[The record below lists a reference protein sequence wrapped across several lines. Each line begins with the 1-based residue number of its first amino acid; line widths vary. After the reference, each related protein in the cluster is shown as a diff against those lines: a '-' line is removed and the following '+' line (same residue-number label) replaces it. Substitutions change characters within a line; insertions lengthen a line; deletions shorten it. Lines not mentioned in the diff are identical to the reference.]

1 MKVRVR
7 SARVDDV
14 KRRGRVCPCCSRI
27 NFKCKVVDRLA
38 LKEALEEINGEA
50 VVTG

>member
-1 MKVRVR
+1 MKVRVKQR
-7 SARVDDV
+7 A
-14 KRRGRVCPCCSRI
+14 KRFSSLSCRCCTRI
-27 NFKCKVVDRLA
+27 HFKEEAIDKQV